1 MLCVLRS
8 EMLTKEIA
16 FLIHALQLFPLNIL
30 YCSYLIHMILQ
41 YSISKCFCM
50 RQNCMIWRSLI
61 MEVCVSPFALC
72 SVLEPICL
80 LCISDQMISH
90 NIRAYLNGHAAET

>member
-8 EMLTKEIA
+8 EMLTKEIS

-41 YSISKCFCM
+41 YSILNVF
-50 RQNCMIWRSLI
+50 
-61 MEVCVSPFALC
+61 VCDRIA
-72 SVLEPICL
+72 
-80 LCISDQMISH
+80 
-90 NIRAYLNGHAAET
+90 